1 MTQPPYRSLW
11 LLPAYLAA
19 ASELV
24 RSDLKLRKKLLRV
37 QRSYL
42 TRPDALQRKPLN
54 NATRE
59 TYRTRVDRD
68 YRLIDMPLA
77 ADHAGE
83 VALLYLDHHDKANQ
97 WGTEY
102 SGDPYAGLLG
112 SARLRQTA
120 ETATQAI
127 GELLSHDLLRRLGV
141 PEILLSSIAQTAWTT
156 DLAEVFNL
164 DVELAD
170 RIASRIESALPGA
183 PITIPVPVLDAPAPV
198 AVTLEQLPSF
208 SRVPLGRFIAQVTP
222 EQKTLIQRPG
232 DNLYVVRGAAGS
244 GKTIIGV
251 RRIEHLLSQPDLFAG
266 KPLLFTC
273 FNNVLAGSV
282 TQMLR
287 SVLERDPADA
297 NVQVITAYR
306 VIRQT
311 LKELGDELGDHVGA
325 KRPTLL
331 RRVEECRTAIGSP
344 SNLSSWSNEDVLDEI
359 EDVIYG
365 QAIWSKA
372 DYLVAQRSGRGRQMR
387 SEARESLWRLCMA
400 FHRECIRK
408 GSYSWS
414 WFPSHLL
421 RVLQKYPR
429 SEPTYR
435 GVVIDEVQ
443 DLPPALVRCFVALQ
457 AGQDRNMLVLG
468 DAAQNVYRR
477 GFTWSQLGLKVSGRQ
492 STVMRT
498 SHRSTAQIIAAA
510 RPLAEQQKKYLG
522 DDLVLPDGESA
533 RQGPKVRIVV
543 FDTPLQEQD
552 EVALEIERWVH
563 EGADP
568 SSIGVLV
575 DNEQRRR
582 TFHEAVNALEL
593 KSEDIYKQRDGAGRL
608 QKSIDIFDP
617 SVKFLTTGSAK
628 GLEFPI
634 LFIPHVTHD
643 TFGVDA
649 DDAVETDRRR
659 RSLYTAMLRAG
670 HTLVLTTVRGQESPL
685 LTELDRSA
693 VEWVGA
699 GR

>member
-1 MTQPPYRSLW
+1 MTQPPYRTLW
-11 LLPAYLAA
+11 LLPAYLSAA
-19 ASELV
+19 DKLV
-24 RSDLKLRKKLLRV
+24 QSDLKLRKKLLRV
-37 QRSYL
+37 QRSFL
-42 TRPDALQRKPLN
+42 TKPDALQRLPLEN
-54 NATRE
+54 SARG
-59 TYRTRVDRD
+59 TYRTRVDDD

-83 VALLYLDHHDKANQ
+83 VALLYVDHHDKANQ

-102 SGDPYAGLLG
+102 RGDPYKGLPG
-112 SARLRQTA
+112 SARLRQSA
-120 ETATQAI
+120 ETADTAI
-127 GELLSHDLLRRLGV
+127 GHLLSPDVLRRLGV
-141 PEILLSSIAQTAWTT
+141 PEMLLPSIAQAAWTT
-156 DLAEVFNL
+156 DLAEIFNL

-170 RIASRIESALPGA
+170 RIANRIESALTGA
-183 PITIPVPVLDAPAPV
+183 PITMPVPVLDTPAPV
-198 AVTLEQLPSF
+198 AVTLDQLPSF

-232 DNLYVVRGAAGS
+232 DNLFVVRGAAGS

-251 RRIEHLLSQPDLFAG
+251 RRIEHLLFQPDLFAD

-273 FNNVLAGSV
+273 YNNVLANSV
-282 TQMLR
+282 TQMLHG
-287 SVLERDPADA
+287 VLGKDPAKA
-297 NVQVITAYR
+297 NVQVVTAYR
-306 VIRQT
+306 VIRQA
-311 LKELGDELGDHVGA
+311 LNELGDELGKHAGA

-331 RRVEECRTAIGSP
+331 RRVEECRATIGNP
-344 SNLSSWSNEDVLDEI
+344 SHLSLWSNEDVLDEI

-365 QAIWSKA
+365 QAIWSKT
-372 DYLVAQRSGRGRQMR
+372 DYLAAPRSGRRRPMR
-387 SEARESLWRLCMA
+387 GEARESLWRVCLA
-400 FHRECIRK
+400 FHRECMRK
-408 GSYSWS
+408 ASYSWS

-421 RVLQKYPR
+421 RVLQARPR
-429 SEPTYR
+429 SDPTYR
-435 GVVIDEVQ
+435 GIVTDEVQ

-457 AGQDRNMLVLG
+457 AGHDRNMLVLG

-492 STVMRT
+492 ATVMRT
-498 SHRSTAQIIAAA
+498 SHRSTAEIITAA
-510 RPLAEQQKKYLG
+510 RPLVEQQKQHLG
-522 DDLVLPDGESA
+522 DELVLPERATA
-533 RQGPKVRIVV
+533 RQGPKVRILV

-552 EVALEIERWVH
+552 EVALEIEHWVH

-582 TFHEAVNALEL
+582 AFHEAVNALEL

-608 QKSIDIFDP
+608 NKSIDIFDP

-634 LFIPHVTHD
+634 LYIPHVTND

-649 DDAVETDRRR
+649 DDAIETDRRR

-685 LTELDRSA
+685 LNELDQSV
-693 VEWVGA
+693 VEWVGSR
-699 GR
+699 G